1 MNTRTLSIT
10 AIALWLV
17 TIVILATMFVR
28 GNTTTGSDDRTAIV
42 LNTPERDL
50 VLTEMRGLLTST
62 QAILD
67 GLNRNDMK
75 LVADPARAV
84 GMGSAADVNPSLM
97 TKLPL
102 SFKQMGMGVHH
113 EMDALADAAQAG
125 KSPAEIQGMLSN
137 TLSTCVACHSAWQL
151 KAAD

>member
-10 AIALWLV
+10 AISLWLV
-17 TIVILATMFVR
+17 TIVVLATMFVR

-75 LVADPARAV
+75 LVADAARAV

>member
-17 TIVILATMFVR
+17 TIAVLATMFVR
-28 GNTTTGSDDRTAIV
+28 GNTTTGSDDRTAVV
-42 LNTPERDL
+42 LNTPERNL
-50 VLTEMRGLLTST
+50 VLAEMRGLLTST

-75 LVADPARAV
+75 LVADAARAV
-84 GMGSAADVNPSLM
+84 GMGSAADVNPGLM
-97 TKLPL
+97 AKLPL

-113 EMDALADAAQAG
+113 EMDTLADAAQAG

>member
-1 MNTRTLSIT
+1 MNARTLSIT
-10 AIALWLV
+10 AIALWLL
-17 TIVILATMFVR
+17 TIAILATMFVR

-42 LNTPERDL
+42 LNTPERNL
-50 VLTEMRGLLTST
+50 VLAEMRNLLTST

-75 LVADPARAV
+75 LVVDAARAV

>member
-10 AIALWLV
+10 AIALWLI
-17 TIVILATMFVR
+17 TIVVLATMFVR

-75 LVADPARAV
+75 LVADAARTV
-84 GMGSAADVNPSLM
+84 GMGSAADANPGLM

>member
-10 AIALWLV
+10 AIALWLL
-17 TIVILATMFVR
+17 TIAILATMFVR

-42 LNTPERDL
+42 LNTPERNL
-50 VLTEMRGLLTST
+50 VLAEMRNLLTST

-75 LVADPARAV
+75 LVADAARAV

-97 TKLPL
+97 TKLPI

>member
-17 TIVILATMFVR
+17 TIVVLATMFVR

-75 LVADPARAV
+75 LVADAARTV

>member
-17 TIVILATMFVR
+17 TIVVLATMFVR

-75 LVADPARAV
+75 LVADAARAV

>member
-17 TIVILATMFVR
+17 TIVVLATMFVR

-75 LVADPARAV
+75 LVADAARAI
-84 GMGSAADVNPSLM
+84 GMGSATDVNPSLM

>member
-62 QAILD
+62 QAILN

-75 LVADPARAV
+75 LVADAARAV

>member
-17 TIVILATMFVR
+17 TIVVLATLFVR

-42 LNTPERDL
+42 LNTPERNL
-50 VLTEMRGLLTST
+50 VLAEMRGLLTST

-75 LVADPARAV
+75 LVADAARAV
-84 GMGSAADVNPSLM
+84 GMGSAADVNPGLM
-97 TKLPL
+97 AKLPL
-102 SFKQMGMGVHH
+102 SFKQMGMEVHH

-125 KSPAEIQGMLSN
+125 KSLTEIQGMLSN